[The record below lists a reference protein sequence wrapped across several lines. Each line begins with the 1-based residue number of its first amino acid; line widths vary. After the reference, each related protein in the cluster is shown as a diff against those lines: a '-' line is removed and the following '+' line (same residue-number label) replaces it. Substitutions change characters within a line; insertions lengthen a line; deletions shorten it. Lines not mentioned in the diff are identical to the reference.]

1 MTAIVDG
8 APKVKCRL
16 TLEFDSNDSAEKV
29 HRSVEM
35 DNLDYLTSRT
45 SANKIIAE
53 IRSDSIKSLLHTVD
67 DFLACANVA
76 TKIVSRKD

>member
-1 MTAIVDG
+1 MMAEVDDG
-8 APKVKCRL
+8 QKVRCRL

-35 DNLDYLTSRT
+35 DNLDYLKSRI
-45 SANKIIAE
+45 SGNKIIAE
-53 IRSDSIKSLLHTVD
+53 IRSDSIMSLLHTVD

-76 TKIVSRKD
+76 TKIVTKKD